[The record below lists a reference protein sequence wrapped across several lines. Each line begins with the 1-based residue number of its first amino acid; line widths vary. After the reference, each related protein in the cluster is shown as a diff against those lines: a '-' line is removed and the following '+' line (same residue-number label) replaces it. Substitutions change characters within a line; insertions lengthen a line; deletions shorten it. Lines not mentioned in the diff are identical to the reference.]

1 MSAGTTTG
9 VVKEARYVLTNIEG
23 NNNKF
28 WNLSLLSDGTAEAH
42 WGRIGET
49 GQKKLFK
56 GFDDGQFDVRCT
68 QKERGGYRTAKT
80 LANTAAGGGLSGER
94 LARVA
99 TEQIRSDSAET
110 AALIAKLARANVHR
124 ILEATSLTYDES
136 RGTFSTPLGILTADA
151 LYDARAILTRMGNR
165 LDWGTWGD
173 ADSIVD
179 LNEYLMLVPRNVG
192 RARLEPKTLFPDL
205 AALQQESSLL
215 DSLEASLQCVL
226 SAASED
232 QKAVPPPQL
241 FEAKLTRVN
250 NLLTVERIRRKY
262 RSTQQAMHACA
273 HLDVKRVFSVEIGG
287 MARAFQGDGKRV
299 GNVKELWHGTRAA
312 NLLSI
317 LKSGFQIPAA
327 SAPHV
332 CGRMFGNGVYFSDQS
347 TKSLNYAYGW
357 WQGKVEETCYMFLCD
372 VALGKCYSPKLWN
385 PNEAL
390 PKPGADSTFARAGL
404 SGVANNEMIVY
415 RTEQILPRFLVEFS
429 K

>member
-1 MSAGTTTG
+1 MNAGTTTG

-42 WGRIGET
+42 WGRIGEN
-49 GQKKLFK
+49 GQKKIFKNFSEPLF
-56 GFDDGQFDVRCT
+56 DSRCRS
-68 QKERGGYRTAKT
+68 KESGGYRAAKT
-80 LANTAAGGGLSGER
+80 LGNTAGGGGLSGER

-110 AALIAKLARANVHR
+110 AALIARLARANVHR

-151 LYDARAILTRMGNR
+151 LEDARAVLTRMGTR
-165 LDWGTWGD
+165 LDRGTWGD
-173 ADSIVD
+173 ADSVTD
-179 LNEYLMLVPRNVG
+179 LNEYLMLVPRSVG
-192 RARLEPKTLFPDL
+192 RARPEPKTLFPDL
-205 AALQQESSLL
+205 ASLQQESSLL

-226 SAASED
+226 HAASEN
-232 QKAVPPPQL
+232 QNPVPTPQL
-241 FEAKLTRVN
+241 FEAKLTRVTN
-250 NLLTVERIRRKY
+250 PLTVGRIRLKY
-262 RSTQQAMHACA
+262 RTTQQTLHACA
-273 HLDVKRVFSVEIGG
+273 HLDVKRVFSVEIAG
-287 MARAFQGDGKRV
+287 MAREFESKGKRV

-357 WQGKVEETCYMFLCD
+357 WRGKTEDTCYMFLCD
-372 VALGKCYSPKLWN
+372 VALGKCYTPKIGN
-385 PNEAL
+385 YGETL

-404 SGVANNEMIVY
+404 SGVTNNEMIVY